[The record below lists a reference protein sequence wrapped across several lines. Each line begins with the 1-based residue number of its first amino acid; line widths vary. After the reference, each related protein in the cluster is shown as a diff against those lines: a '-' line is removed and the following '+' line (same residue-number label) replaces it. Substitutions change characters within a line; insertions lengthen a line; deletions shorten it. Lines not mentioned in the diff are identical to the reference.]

1 MSQTPPPPPATAGG
15 TRPVG
20 VIRTPLGVLGLSII
34 TCGIYGIYWQY
45 KTFQEMKDYSGE
57 GVGGVVGL
65 LLALVCGVITWFLL
79 PSEIAGLYERDGKEK
94 PVTPATGFW
103 VLVPLIGY
111 FIWLWKVQGALNDF
125 WTSKGAVK
133 K

>member
-1 MSQTPPPPPATAGG
+1 M
-15 TRPVG
+15 
-20 VIRTPLGVLGLSII
+20 IRTPLGVLGLSII

-65 LLALVCGVITWFLL
+65 LLAIVCGFITYFLM
-79 PSEIAGLYERDGKEK
+79 PSEVGGLYERDGRPK
-94 PVTPATGFW
+94 PVSVTTGFW
-103 VLVPLIGY
+103 LFLPLLGG
-111 FIWLWKVQGALNDF
+111 FVWLWKVQGALNDF
-125 WTSKGAVK
+125 WASKGAVK